1 MSSSEPARVRLS
13 WRRSDG
19 CKSDANWIC
28 ATETL
33 GLTQST
39 LSRWIREAP
48 GAESAF
54 HEVAIVSAMH
64 DQAKLPTAP
73 PPLRLLTPHGFVVE
87 GLDPELLVSLLQ
99 VLG

>member
-1 MSSSEPARVRLS
+1 
-13 WRRSDG
+13 
-19 CKSDANWIC
+19 
-28 ATETL
+28 
-33 GLTQST
+33 
-39 LSRWIREAP
+39 
-48 GAESAF
+48 
-54 HEVAIVSAMH
+54 VAIVSAMH